1 MNLLDQFGRA
11 LDVGDSVVVKDSA
24 VQNWMI
30 ASIEDSG
37 IAPAPGQPPVVKVT
51 LRCELTLML
60 PNMGQPVQA
69 LPLYLVKKPDV
80 EKKPNLV
87 VMN

>member
-1 MNLLDQFGRA
+1 MNLLDQFGRV
-11 LDVGDSVVVKDSA
+11 LDVGDSVVPKDPS
-24 VQNWMI
+24 VQNWVI
-30 ASIEDSG
+30 ANIEDSG
-37 IAPAPGQPPVVKVT
+37 ISPAPGQPPVVKVI
-51 LRCELTLML
+51 LRCELTMVL

-69 LPLYLVKKPDV
+69 LPLYLIKKSDT